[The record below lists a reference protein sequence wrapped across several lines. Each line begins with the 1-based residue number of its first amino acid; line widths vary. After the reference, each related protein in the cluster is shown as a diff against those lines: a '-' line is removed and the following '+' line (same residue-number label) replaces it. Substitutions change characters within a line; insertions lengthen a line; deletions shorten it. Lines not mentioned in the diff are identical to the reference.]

1 MNIYLQ
7 KRQWKVMLV
16 IAALLIVVT
25 SLWYTNQFAKNLAL
39 EERQKVKLWAEA
51 IQKKASLVKYTEEL
65 FNKIKDDER
74 VKVEIWAE
82 AMHRLLKEEN
92 TKDLTFYINIISS
105 NKNIP
110 IILTDKNDIVSSS
123 INLNFKINQNKKIPD
138 SIKKEF
144 SKYPPIQVRYRK
156 QTLSLLYYKDSKL
169 FADLQNVMN
178 DLIKTFISE
187 VVINSASVPV
197 IFTDSTQ
204 TKVIASGNIN
214 PGKIKNKEY
223 VLQKLSTM
231 ASQNK
236 PIEVQLSG
244 KTKNYIF
251 WEDSFLLRQLR
262 YYPYVL
268 FFIIGLFLLVS
279 YFIFSNVRKA
289 EQNKVWVGMAKETAH
304 QLGTPLSSLI
314 AWIEYLKLKNVE
326 QSIITELAKD
336 VKQLEIV
343 TERFS
348 KIGSE
353 PKLEET
359 NITKTLNEC
368 INYMKLRVSEKIK
381 FSVITYDNDVCVPLN
396 MHLFNW
402 VIENLFKN
410 AVDAI
415 GDNAG
420 NIDIIITSENKLIN
434 IDITDSGKGVQKSKF
449 KTIFKPGY
457 TSKQRGWGLG
467 LSLSKRIIEQYHN
480 GKIFVKNSS
489 INKGATF
496 RIVLRKKV

>member
-1 MNIYLQ
+1 
-7 KRQWKVMLV
+7 MLV
-16 IAALLIVVT
+16 IVAFLIVAT
-25 SLWYTNQFAKNLAL
+25 SLWYTNQFAKNLAQ

-74 VKVEIWAE
+74 VKVKLWAE

-92 TKDLTFYINIISS
+92 TKDLTFYIDIISS

-110 IILTDKNDIVSSS
+110 IILTDKNNIVSSS
-123 INLNFKINQNKKIPD
+123 INLSFKLKQNRKLSD

-144 SKYPPIQVRYRK
+144 SKYPPIRVSYK
-156 QTLSLLYYKDSKL
+156 SQTLSLLYYKDSKL

-204 TKVIASGNIN
+204 TKVIASGNIDSE
-214 PGKIKNKEY
+214 KIKSNDYILK
-223 VLQKLSTM
+223 KLSSM
-231 ASQNK
+231 SFQNK
-236 PIEVQLSG
+236 PIEVHLSG

-251 WEDSFLLRQLR
+251 WEDSFLLKQLR
-262 YYPYVL
+262 YYPYIL
-268 FFIIGLFLLVS
+268 FFIIGLFLFVS
-279 YFIFSNVRKA
+279 YLIFSNVRKA

-314 AWIEYLKLKNVE
+314 AWLEYLKLKNVE

-353 PKLEET
+353 PKLEDT
-359 NITKTLNEC
+359 NISKTIYEC
-368 INYMKLRVSEKIK
+368 IDYMKLRISERIK
-381 FSVITYDNDVCVPLN
+381 FSVVTYNKDICVPLN
-396 MHLFNW
+396 IYLFNW

-420 NIDIIITSENKLIN
+420 IIDIIITAENKFIY
-434 IDITDSGKGVQKSKF
+434 IDISDSGKGVQKSKF

-467 LSLSKRIIEQYHN
+467 LSLSKRIIEQYHS
-480 GKIFVKNSS
+480 GKIFVKNST
-489 INKGATF
+489 INKGTTF
-496 RIVLRKKV
+496 RIVLKKKT